1 MLWDVQVGKNL
12 GEFNGH
18 EGDVVTLSVNA
29 GATHFVTGSVDRTA
43 KLWDVRTPGWSAQQT
58 FWGHESDVNSVCVS
72 VARHGAAAVVSS
84 VSTRDRVVF
93 YQLVWSSEYSGETV

>member
-18 EGDVVTLSVNA
+18 EGDVVTLSVNGDA
-29 GATHFVTGSVDRTA
+29 SRFVTGSVDRTA
-43 KLWDVRTPGWSAQQT
+43 KLWDVRSPGWSAQQT

-72 VARHGAAAVVSS
+72 IAA
-84 VSTRDRVVF
+84 T
-93 YQLVWSSEYSGETV
+93 